1 MNSPS
6 KSLSQQVTESAVRVV
21 IAIVG
26 LLILRGILSWLPML
40 RTEPVYTASWQNVP
54 LYMRTPAATGDK
66 VWENL
71 VSNDQLQ
78 WLAEEIREI
87 QQEQNIYRNGV
98 DPATYSLRLQN
109 AILLGT
115 KLAIFPITIAKAA
128 VDTLI
133 FAMILLFCR
142 NLNALFRSNYRKMSE
157 LGLMM
162 SLGLVT
168 IVVAIAYHS
177 YQSITYPFLFPD
189 NYAIYGW
196 VFLVLVL
203 APLVFLAV
211 VVARNMDAIT
221 GAVMQSGSVL
231 TAPPPVLTAQCSNCG
246 QPVTAGTKFC
256 PNCGAAASSVRSSA
270 AAKSICPSCGAEN
283 AGSAKFC
290 KECGRSVQ

>member
-1 MNSPS
+1 
-6 KSLSQQVTESAVRVV
+6 
-21 IAIVG
+21 
-26 LLILRGILSWLPML
+26 
-40 RTEPVYTASWQNVP
+40 
-54 LYMRTPAATGDK
+54 
-66 VWENL
+66 
-71 VSNDQLQ
+71 
-78 WLAEEIREI
+78 
-87 QQEQNIYRNGV
+87 
-98 DPATYSLRLQN
+98 
-109 AILLGT
+109 
-115 KLAIFPITIAKAA
+115 
-128 VDTLI
+128 
-133 FAMILLFCR
+133 
-142 NLNALFRSNYRKMSE
+142 
-157 LGLMM
+157 MM

-177 YQSITYPFLFPD
+177 YQGIAYPFLFPD

-231 TAPPPVLTAQCSNCG
+231 TAPPPVITAQCSNCG

-256 PNCGAAASSVRSSA
+256 PNCGAAANSVRSSA

-283 AGSAKFC
+283 PGSAKFC